1 MTATLP
7 TSSDLVSLVKRA
19 ALAPSSHNT
28 QPWHFR
34 ITGATVDLFADPTRA
49 LPVND
54 PDDREL
60 TISCGCALMN
70 LRVAAAARGLDSEVT
85 LLPRREESDWL
96 ARVRLEPRAAG
107 AAADAALSEHIER
120 RHTYRKRFRPAAV
133 SEATIERL
141 VAAAAAEGGW
151 FHPVLEEPDRQRLAQ
166 LVAEGDTQ
174 QWANPSW
181 RRELAAWM
189 HPRRRGDG
197 LTVSALA
204 APIAHAIVRTFD
216 MGQGIAAKDRDLADA
231 SPLLAI
237 LGTERDEIR
246 DWLLAGQA
254 LERVVLTAC
263 QSGLQAS
270 FLNQPVQVAS
280 LRPKLRDVAGRAVPQ
295 VLLRLGEPMDEPVA
309 APRRAVADIVEAPP

>member
-1 MTATLP
+1 MNATLP
-7 TSSDLVSLVKRA
+7 TSRDVVSLIERA

-28 QPWHFR
+28 QPWRFR

-70 LRVAAAARGLDSEVT
+70 LRVAAAARGLDPEVT
-85 LLPRREESDWL
+85 LLPRREEPEWL
-96 ARVRLEPRAAG
+96 AHVRLGPEGAAAG
-107 AAADAALSEHIER
+107 AEAVLSQQIER
-120 RHTYRKRFRPAAV
+120 RHTYRKRFRPHPV
-133 SEATIERL
+133 SAATIERL
-141 VAAAAAEGGW
+141 VAAAATEGGW
-151 FHPVLEEPDRQRLAQ
+151 LHPVLAEPDRQWLAQ
-166 LVAEGDTQ
+166 LVAEGDAQ
-174 QWANPSW
+174 RWANPSW

-204 APIAHAIVRTFD
+204 APIAHAVVRTFD
-216 MGQGIAAKDRDLADA
+216 MGRGIAAKDRELADA

-246 DWLLAGQA
+246 DWLLAGQS
-254 LERVVLTAC
+254 LERVLLTAC
-263 QSGLQAS
+263 QAGLQAS
-270 FLNQPVQVAS
+270 FLNQPVQVPA
-280 LRPKLRDVAGRAVPQ
+280 LRPKLRDVAGRSVHQ
-295 VLLRLGEPMDEPVA
+295 VVLGLGEPVDEPVA
-309 APRRAVADIVEAPP
+309 APRRAVADIVEAPQ